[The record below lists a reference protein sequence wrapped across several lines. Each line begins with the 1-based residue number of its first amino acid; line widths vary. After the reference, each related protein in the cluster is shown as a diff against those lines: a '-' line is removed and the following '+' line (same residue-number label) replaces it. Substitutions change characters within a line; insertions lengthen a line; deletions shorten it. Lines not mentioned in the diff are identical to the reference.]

1 MRLPLYS
8 LRTGVLVQIVF
19 LIIAAMVLMN
29 IAMVM
34 FSERDLVKAKIQSG
48 RLCILALEQ
57 YLGPRLQE
65 ERVDLNSDPLLK
77 TTIARLLETGGFHK
91 ALVLNNSG
99 KVLFGGEDQDHLT
112 SFAVT
117 QARESLIRET
127 WLMDFWGSTW
137 GVIWLSRESLQIS
150 APVFWQG
157 KIAGAVSLNGSLVP
171 IYQTIRQ
178 TEKVFILYILFY
190 SVILTFVG
198 FLLLS
203 RLVVRP
209 IDRLLKMTNAYEAGG
224 PPLSLPE
231 ITEQNEIGQLT
242 ASLNNMLKRLDEN
255 KKELQT
261 YILSLERANE
271 KLQKAQADLIRSEKL
286 ASVGR
291 LAAGIAH
298 EIGNPI
304 GIVLGYVELLAKG
317 DIAEEE
323 KKDFLQRIEHEIT
336 RISRTIRQLLD
347 FSRPAGSM
355 KQEIHLHEIIHSTV
369 EMLDPQP
376 LTAGVQF
383 DLRLTA
389 QRDTVLAD
397 PNQLQQVCLNII
409 LNAADAL
416 NRQEEIYKT
425 GLDASDA
432 FRKKLAIT
440 SGHHMD
446 QVVLEFSDNGP
457 GVPDEH
463 LAHIFDPFYTT
474 KEPGKGTGL
483 GLAVCHQIITG
494 LGGAVWAENNQAG
507 EGLSIFIALPVY
519 HSNKE
524 KDFKTE

>member
-1 MRLPLYS
+1 MRRPLYS

-19 LIIAAMVLMN
+19 LIIAAMMLMN

-34 FSERDLVKAKIQSG
+34 FSERDLIKAKIQSG
-48 RLCILALEQ
+48 RLCVLALEQ
-57 YLGPRLQE
+57 YLGPHLQE
-65 ERVDLNSDPLLK
+65 ERVDLNSDTLFQ
-77 TTIARLLETGGFHK
+77 TTIARLLETGGFRK
-91 ALVLNNSG
+91 ALVLDKNG
-99 KVLFGGEDQDHLT
+99 KVFFGGEDQNPLA
-112 SFAVT
+112 SFALT
-117 QARESLIRET
+117 QARESLVRET
-127 WLMDFWGSTW
+127 WLMEFWGSTW

-150 APVFWQG
+150 APIFWQG
-157 KIAGAVSLNGSLVP
+157 RMAGAVSLNGPLVP

-190 SVILTFVG
+190 SVILSFVG

-203 RLVVRP
+203 RSVVRP

-224 PPLSLPE
+224 PPLFLPE
-231 ITEQNEIGQLT
+231 MTEHNEIGQLT
-242 ASLNNMLKRLDEN
+242 ASLNNMLQRLDQN

-261 YILSLERANE
+261 YILSLEKANE

-336 RISRTIRQLLD
+336 RISQTIRQLLD
-347 FSRPAGSM
+347 FSRPAGSL
-355 KQEIHLHEIIHSTV
+355 KQDIHLHDIIRATV
-369 EMLDPQP
+369 EMLAPQP
-376 LTAGVQF
+376 LAAGVQF
-383 DLRLTA
+383 DLRLTTL
-389 QRDTVLAD
+389 QDRVLAD

-416 NRQEEIYKT
+416 NRQEAFYKT
-425 GLDASDA
+425 GLAASGT
-432 FRKKLAIT
+432 FRKKLMIT
-440 SGHHMD
+440 SGHRLD

-457 GVPDEH
+457 GVPDAH
-463 LAHIFDPFYTT
+463 LTQIFDPFYTT
-474 KEPGKGTGL
+474 KEPGQGTGL

-494 LGGAVWAENNQAG
+494 LGGAIWAENNQAG
-507 EGLSIFIALPVY
+507 EGLSIFIALPV
-519 HSNKE
+519 SVPDANC
-524 KDFKTE
+524 DGAAS

>member
-1 MRLPLYS
+1 VRLPAYS
-8 LRTGVLVQIVF
+8 LRTGVLAQIVF
-19 LIIAAMVLMN
+19 LILAAMLLMN
-29 IAMVM
+29 MVM
-34 FSERDLVKAKIQSG
+34 VIFSERDLIRAKIKSG
-48 RLCILALEQ
+48 RLLIQAIEQ
-57 YLGPRLQE
+57 NLDPRPP
-65 ERVDLNSDPLLK
+65 DKTNLNADRLFTEKVRKLLD
-77 TTIARLLETGGFHK
+77 AGGFD
-91 ALVLNNSG
+91 
-99 KVLFGGEDQDHLT
+99 KVLILDKQGNPVFGLEEQGPLT
-112 SFAVT
+112 DFALM
-117 QARESLIRET
+117 QAREALLRET
-127 WLMDFWGSTW
+127 WDMDFFGSTW
-137 GVIWLSRESLQIS
+137 SVIWKSSESLQIS
-150 APVFWQG
+150 APLYRQEQVVG
-157 KIAGAVSLNGSLVP
+157 SIGINGSLAP

-178 TEKVFILYILFY
+178 SEKVFILYILLY
-190 SVILTFVG
+190 TLILTFVG

-209 IDRLLKMTNAYEAGG
+209 IDRLLKMTNAYEAGD

-242 ASLNNMLKRLDEN
+242 SSLNNMLKRLDEN

-261 YILSLERANE
+261 YILSLERTNE

-304 GIVLGYVELLAKG
+304 GIVLGYVELFAKG

-347 FSRPAGSM
+347 FSRPASGM
-355 KQEIHLHEIIHSTV
+355 KQEIHLHETIHSTI
-369 EMLDPQP
+369 EILGPQP
-376 LTAGVQF
+376 MTAGVEF

-425 GLDASDA
+425 GLDASGE
-432 FRKKLAIT
+432 FRKKLIIT
-440 SGHHMD
+440 SGHRMD
-446 QVVLEFSDNGP
+446 HVVLEFSDNGP

-463 LAHIFDPFYTT
+463 LTHIFDPFYTT

-494 LGGAVWAENNQAG
+494 SGGTVWAENNQAG

-519 HSNKE
+519 VPDVEKKE
-524 KDFKTE
+524 DKE